1 MKHLL
6 CILLIFSFF
15 INLPPSSAQDT
26 LPVTQ
31 SPMLMSLG
39 THNGFTVI
47 IPQAR
52 LKVVTNAWKKYIKRG
67 ETKASVEENDEEF
80 QIKGTMLESISQ
92 HPINAYAQIRDM
104 EKSIRLTAY
113 FTEDDT
119 NYISS
124 LSSPEKAVAAEKL
137 MKDFARIQ
145 YRLAVEYE
153 VETETKKLSE
163 MENQKEDLIK
173 ANEKSE
179 KTIGEN
185 ERLIEHAKVEI
196 EANSAAQTRR
206 RSDVDG
212 QKEVV
217 RITTKKT
224 ETYDIEEKKLHSLE
238 KELRKL
244 ENDGESMHNDI
255 DGWKSDNSQ
264 QQRNIE
270 KNDELIKEK
279 KEAIKLQKDHV
290 KDVQEKL
297 ERIQ

>member
-6 CILLIFSFF
+6 RILLTLCF
-15 INLPPSSAQDT
+15 INPSLSSAQDT
-26 LPVTQ
+26 IPVTQ

-52 LKVVTNAWKKYIKRG
+52 IKVVTNAWKKYVKRG
-67 ETKASVEENDEEF
+67 ETKSSVQENDDEF
-80 QIKGTMLESISQ
+80 QIKGTILESISSQ
-92 HPINAYAQIRDM
+92 PINVYAQIKDM
-104 EKSIRLTAY
+104 VTSVRLTAY
-113 FTEDDT
+113 YTEDDT
-119 NYISS
+119 NYVSS
-124 LSSPEKAVAAEKL
+124 LASPEKALAAEKL

-153 VETETKKLSE
+153 VEAETKKLAE
-163 MENQKEDLIK
+163 MENQKEALIK

-185 ERLIEHAKVEI
+185 ERSIEHAKVEI

-224 ETYDIEEKKLHSLE
+224 ETYDLEEKKLHSLE

-244 ENDGESMHNDI
+244 ESDGKNMHGDI
-255 DGWKSDNSQ
+255 DNWKSENSQ

-279 KEAIKLQKDHV
+279 KEAIKLQKEHV
-290 KDVQEKL
+290 KEVQTKL